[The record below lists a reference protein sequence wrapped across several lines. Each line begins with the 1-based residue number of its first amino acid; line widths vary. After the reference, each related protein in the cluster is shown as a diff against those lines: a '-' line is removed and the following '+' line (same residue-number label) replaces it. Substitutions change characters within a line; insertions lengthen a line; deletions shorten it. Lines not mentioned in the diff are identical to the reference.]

1 MPRVTASSRPGKL
14 SSKRVRRLSTT
25 LVARILR
32 LLAYLYHLIFALY
45 LLGISIVALSSHNT
59 LKMPFLP
66 WSGESL
72 TTWLIGGA
80 VIGIL
85 SIILAVTGIF
95 RYLFPLW
102 AFTMLA
108 MMVRGFIIQPY
119 SFDGGKAEFQ
129 QMMLLTF
136 GALLAFL
143 FSLTL
148 FSRKSAARA

>member
-1 MPRVTASSRPGKL
+1 MSAQWAPAGIFRP
-14 SSKRVRRLSTT
+14 SRVRRLSTT
-25 LVARILR
+25 LVARIFR
-32 LLAYLYHLIFALY
+32 LYAYLYHLIFALY

-80 VIGIL
+80 ITGIV

-95 RYLFPLW
+95 RFLFPVW
-102 AFTMLA
+102 ALAMLA
-108 MMVRGFIIQPY
+108 MLVRGFILKPY

-129 QMMLLTF
+129 QIMIIIA

-143 FSLTL
+143 ASLTL
-148 FSRKSAARA
+148 FSSKAKRA